1 MGKVSGYQ
9 VMWAWVLF
17 DLPVGTK
24 KQRRRAT
31 RFRNYLLDEGF
42 AMRRFTQHPTKGQ
55 HSKRSTAG
63 SMVSLSKYHGNG
75 NLNASVGGAPG
86 AGSGT
91 FGSMDRLDAG
101 QVKVLNHLQG
111 VSTVN

>member
-1 MGKVSGYQ
+1 
-9 VMWAWVLF
+9 
-17 DLPVGTK
+17 
-24 KQRRRAT
+24 
-31 RFRNYLLDEGF
+31 
-42 AMRRFTQHPTKGQ
+42 
-55 HSKRSTAG
+55 
-63 SMVSLSKYHGNG
+63 MVSLSKYQGNG

-86 AGSGT
+86 AGSGA